1 LNTGGRG
8 NCTGTTGFRRY
19 PPAAF
24 TAGNGGWRGT
34 GSGGKIRSYPANSAK
49 HSLAGAEIPF
59 RIRQNRQGIRKN
71 AGGGPA
77 ACLFPEKK
85 VLFKKQERCM
95 GVRIKPVEP
104 TVIKDKAI
112 IKQVIKEIRRKPS
125 KATIARHKRMRENV
139 MSMVRKG
146 A

>member
-1 LNTGGRG
+1 MVGGGEPGQAGRSGVIRRILPNVPWRG
-8 NCTGTTGFRRY
+8 RRY
-19 PPAAF
+19 L
-24 TAGNGGWRGT
+24 
-34 GSGGKIRSYPANSAK
+34 SGYG
-49 HSLAGAEIPF
+49 
-59 RIRQNRQGIRKN
+59 RISGGIRKN

-112 IKQVIKEIRRKPS
+112 IKQVIEEIRRKPS

-139 MSMVRKG
+139 MSMVRKCPE
-146 A
+146 

>member
-1 LNTGGRG
+1 MVGGGELCQAGRSGIIRG
-8 NCTGTTGFRRY
+8 IQPGLARFRRY
-19 PPAAF
+19 P
-24 TAGNGGWRGT
+24 
-34 GSGGKIRSYPANSAK
+34 SGYG
-49 HSLAGAEIPF
+49 
-59 RIRQNRQGIRKN
+59 RISGGIRKN
-71 AGGGPA
+71 AGGGPV

-104 TVIKDKAI
+104 TAIKDKAI
-112 IKQVIKEIRRKPS
+112 IKQVIEEIRRKPS

-146 A
+146 E